1 MISLSPKLSSVT
13 GLLTHLVFRC
23 YSRGVGCVSPVITIC
38 KLRLAGSTLF
48 LESEVIL
55 REVTM
60 KLKSVTPSDPRRCTK
75 WKWVRRLSQDNQIKQ
90 RRAWL
95 LLGQVTAERSC
106 PCKRPACPAI
116 GGGSEVTFK
125 PLVPRLSVREGFLAL
140 TSPVLSQSQLLNNTL
155 VNALDCRPFPR

>member
-1 MISLSPKLSSVT
+1 MRHTKSSPAGFSFRFLAPGVFNQGCNLLRNLSPANDVR
-13 GLLTHLVFRC
+13 LLGNGAEPVSTPTPIDHLAF
-23 YSRGVGCVSPVITIC
+23 PV
-38 KLRLAGSTLF
+38 
-48 LESEVIL
+48 
-55 REVTM
+55 
-60 KLKSVTPSDPRRCTK
+60 
-75 WKWVRRLSQDNQIKQ
+75 KWVRRLSQDNQIKQ

-140 TSPVLSQSQLLNNTL
+140 TSPDISRCNGRHSGPGLYANHQASKSDNLQPLM
-155 VNALDCRPFPR
+155 